1 MEDFEEEDRRFQ
13 KFIEF
18 GESTDNQM
26 SLQDYIEMKNEGD
39 NQLNMFIEGY
49 RSGILVESFHTLD
62 DMEKEAHIH
71 LLEMIMI
78 YVRKRLNNMEKYQEM
93 KDIVEKLKLKK
104 R

>member
-1 MEDFEEEDRRFQ
+1 MEDFEEEDRKFQ
-13 KFIEF
+13 KFIEL
-18 GESTDNQM
+18 GESMDDQM

-62 DMEKEAHIH
+62 NMEKEAHIH

-93 KDIVEKLKLKK
+93 KDIVEKLKLI
-104 R
+104 

>member
-1 MEDFEEEDRRFQ
+1 MEDFEEEDKKFQ
-13 KFIEF
+13 EFIDEDHSL
-18 GESTDNQM
+18 GDLT
-26 SLQDYIEMKNEGD
+26 LQDYIEIKTEGD

-93 KDIVEKLKLKK
+93 KDIVDRLKLL
-104 R
+104 